1 MDEMTSVAIWILIT
15 LLVIN
20 TSVVWFS
27 STDTFIDNGLAIGVT
42 ENAKFTGEDSNALM
56 LSFFGVEVDCSTAS
70 ANPLLWGPCW
80 LARTFVLVGEALDT
94 LWTFGT
100 AWVNLVNAMIP
111 DWIPAS
117 GLFKAIL
124 IPIVFVIQ
132 FFAIFVITLRVAG
145 IIRGGS

>member
-15 LLVIN
+15 FLVIN
-20 TSVVWFS
+20 TGVYWFS
-27 STDTFIDNGLAIGVT
+27 STDTFQDNGLAVGVT
-42 ENAKFTGEDSNALM
+42 DNTTFTASDSNSLM
-56 LSFFGVEVDCSTAS
+56 LSFFGIEVDCSTAS

-80 LARTFVLVGEALDT
+80 LARTFVLVGEALDS
-94 LWTFGT
+94 LWSFGT
-100 AWVNLVNAMIP
+100 AWVNLINVILP

-124 IPIVFVIQ
+124 IPIFFVIQ